1 MNTNLLLSF
10 LVIFRT
16 FSADMLSL
24 LDKYNNDV
32 FDNIIFIK
40 DFFDIFSK
48 CPCGI
53 FVWSECVVN

>member
-24 LDKYNNDV
+24 LHKYNNDV

-40 DFFDIFSK
+40 DFLTFLVSVRVAFLYGQNVS
-48 CPCGI
+48 
-53 FVWSECVVN
+53 